1 MTVPLPQ
8 KLDSLLQSLSDFYPE
23 TALAALFLLLVVSD
37 LIFHRRVPNPTGWL
51 ALLGLV
57 AVVFLSALQLQ
68 NIPDKPL
75 FLGLVRNTNLAVL
88 FKCLFGVS
96 GILAILFSRL
106 ERHPYSRHGEFHSIL
121 IAAILGLHLMVMASH
136 LLMLYLA
143 IELVSISSYAL
154 AYFLDNRKSAGGSL
168 RYLLFGAVSSG
179 VMLYGMSWLYGLT
192 GSLNYS
198 EPAFWTALSAQP
210 ATVTGAVM
218 VLTLSGLLFKISAVP
233 FHVWVPDVYEA
244 APVSVAAFFS
254 VAPKVAG
261 VVALLAVA
269 RGAVVWLGLRDLL
282 AVVALASITVG
293 NFSALWQH
301 NARRLLAYSSIAH
314 AGFLLVGVVAGSAF
328 GVQGLVFYS
337 VAYLFMNAAAFLSVL
352 FLERITHSGRMADY
366 QGLGAKYPWLG
377 IAFVVVAMALAG
389 LPPTAGF
396 TAKLL
401 IFSALWETYRQS
413 NDPLLLVLFVWG
425 LLNVAVAMVYYLKIP
440 YLLFF
445 KKSGSAITS
454 GSEITLGGQL
464 LLIGVLLPILIL
476 FFKSDWLTEFLA
488 VLLR

>member
-8 KLDSLLQSLSDFYPE
+8 KLDFLLQSLSGFYPE
-23 TALAALFLLLVVSD
+23 TALAALFLLLIISD
-37 LIFHRRVPNPTGWL
+37 LVFFRQVSNPTGWL
-51 ALLGLV
+51 ALLGLA
-57 AVVFLSALQLQ
+57 AVVFLSARQFQ
-68 NIPDKPL
+68 HISGEPL

-96 GILAILFSRL
+96 GMLAILFSRL
-106 ERHPYSRHGEFHSIL
+106 ERQPYSRHGEFHSIL
-121 IAAILGLHLMVMASH
+121 IAAILGLHLMVMAGH

-154 AYFLDNRKSAGGSL
+154 TYFLDNRKSAGGSL

-192 GSLNYS
+192 GSLNYL
-198 EPAFWTALSAQP
+198 EPAFWTALAAQP

-218 VLTLSGLLFKISAVP
+218 VLTLGGLLFKISAVP
-233 FHVWVPDVYEA
+233 FHAWVPDVYEA

-261 VVALLAVA
+261 IVALLALA
-269 RGAVVWLGLRDLL
+269 RGAAVWPGLRDFL

-293 NFSALWQH
+293 NFSALRQG
-301 NARRLLAYSSIAH
+301 NVRRLLAYSSVAH

-328 GVQGLVFYS
+328 GVQSLVFYS
-337 VAYLFMNAAAFLSVL
+337 AIYLFMNAAAFLSVL
-352 FLERITHSGRMADY
+352 LLERITGSSQMTDY
-366 QGLGAKYPWLG
+366 QGLGAKHPWLG
-377 IAFVVVAMALAG
+377 IAFVVVAVALAG

-445 KKSGSAITS
+445 KEAGQASTS
-454 GSEITLGGQL
+454 GPEITLGEKL
-464 LLIGVLLPILIL
+464 LLAGVLLPVGIL